1 MKFANCS
8 KPRSITPLKRHI
20 QTVLIHAS
28 RVLAPC
34 LAAPLL
40 FVAVPGRTEDM
51 LVSAA
56 ASLTNAFKEI
66 GTEFEKSHPGTK
78 VNFNFAASDILMK
91 QIVEGAPAD
100 VFASADLK
108 AMDSAAQQNA
118 IDRSTRKNFAANRL
132 ALALP
137 SDAKLTLTS
146 LEDLKQDVVKRIA
159 ISQPATVP
167 VGRYAKAAL
176 AELKLW
182 SVLEDKLVF
191 TQNVRQTLDYVSRG
205 EVDAGFVYTTGAAI
219 MKDKVKVAFEIP
231 TPQPVVYPIAVTKR
245 SKQGKLAREFVDLV
259 NSEAGQTIP
268 PYPRASQRCST
279 ITATM
284 NAEPYIDT
292 QLTPCWLNATLVV
305 CEKREINFLFRHP
318 QRRRGGVDKIAVVVE
333 QLDAVNAKKE
343 DFQ

>member
-1 MKFANCS
+1 MKFDHYSIPQSIALLQRHC
-8 KPRSITPLKRHI
+8 RSVTN
-20 QTVLIHAS
+20 HAS
-28 RVLAPC
+28 RALAPC
-34 LAAPLL
+34 LAAVLL
-40 FVAVPGRTEDM
+40 FAALPGRAEEM

-66 GTEFEKSHPGTK
+66 GAEFEKSHPGTK

-137 SDAKLTLTS
+137 SDTKLTLSS
-146 LEDLKQDVVKRIA
+146 LEDLKQDAVKRIA

-176 AELKLW
+176 DEAKLW
-182 SVLEDKLVF
+182 GAVEDKLVF
-191 TQNVRQTLDYVSRG
+191 TQNVRQSLDYVARG
-205 EVDAGFVYTTGAAI
+205 EVDAGFVYTTDAAI
-219 MKDKVKVAFEIP
+219 MKDKVNVAFEIP

-245 SKQGKLAREFVDLV
+245 SKQAKLAREFVDLV
-259 NSEAGQTIP
+259 NSQAGQTILQN
-268 PYPRASQRCST
+268 YG
-279 ITATM
+279 
-284 NAEPYIDT
+284 
-292 QLTPCWLNATLVV
+292 
-305 CEKREINFLFRHP
+305 F
-318 QRRRGGVDKIAVVVE
+318 
-333 QLDAVNAKKE
+333 AKP
-343 DFQ
+343 

>member
-1 MKFANCS
+1 MKFENYS
-8 KPRSITPLKRHI
+8 KPRSVAPLQRRI
-20 QTVLIHAS
+20 RALLNDAF
-28 RVLAPC
+28 RALAPC
-34 LAAPLL
+34 LAAALL
-40 FVAVPGRTEDM
+40 FATLPGRAEDM

-56 ASLTNAFKEI
+56 ASLTNAFKDI
-66 GTEFEKSHPGTK
+66 GAEFEKSHPGTK

-108 AMDSAAQQNA
+108 AMDTAAQQNA

-137 SDAKLTLTS
+137 RDTQLTLTS
-146 LEDLKQDVVKRIA
+146 LEDLKRDAVKRIA

-176 AELKLW
+176 DEAKLW
-182 SVLEDKLVF
+182 SAVEDKLVF
-191 TQNVRQTLDYVSRG
+191 TQNVRQSLDYVSRG
-205 EVDAGFVYTTGAAI
+205 EVDAGFVYTTDAAL

-259 NSEAGQTIP
+259 NSEAGQTILQS
-268 PYPRASQRCST
+268 YG
-279 ITATM
+279 
-284 NAEPYIDT
+284 
-292 QLTPCWLNATLVV
+292 
-305 CEKREINFLFRHP
+305 F
-318 QRRRGGVDKIAVVVE
+318 
-333 QLDAVNAKKE
+333 AKP
-343 DFQ
+343 